1 MLSLLSAAFPNV
13 IPSGTATLSSVIP
26 SGAATLSSVISSG
39 GVAAVE
45 KSLAFSQL
53 WYWFLLMAVVCYL
66 IGCFNFA
73 VLIARFKHKDV
84 HKIGSGNPGTMNISR
99 EFGLKVGLLNF
110 LLDAC
115 KGGVPAL
122 ISYFIFRNYVF
133 AGTNVVI
140 SDFTR
145 YFCGVCVIIGH
156 IWPVTMKF
164 KGGKGIASTLG
175 LFWFCISCEEWWYFF
190 VMFALLLFGV
200 VGYIAFTEWGSMGSL
215 LGVTGFSV
223 WQGLMFFFRYEAEI
237 TGGWVIACFMM
248 LFALNVLTW
257 FAHRKNLVRLFA
269 GEEHRTSVRKLSHGK
284 RGMKN
289 M

>member
-1 MLSLLSAAFPNV
+1 MKELFLSQS
-13 IPSGTATLSSVIP
+13 
-26 SGAATLSSVISSG
+26 
-39 GVAAVE
+39 
-45 KSLAFSQL
+45 
-53 WYWFLLMAVVCYL
+53 WYYFVLMAVVCYF

-73 VLIARFKHKDV
+73 VLIAKFKHKDIK
-84 HKIGSGNPGTMNISR
+84 KIGSGNPGTMNVTR

-110 LLDAC
+110 LLDAV
-115 KGGVPAL
+115 KGGVPAV
-122 ISYFIFRNYVF
+122 ISFFIFRKFVF
-133 AGTNVVI
+133 AGTDVVV

-145 YFCGVCVIIGH
+145 YFCGVFVIIGH

-175 LFWFCISCEEWWYFF
+175 LFWFCIACETWWFLF
-190 VMFALLLFGV
+190 VGAAALLFGV

-215 LGVTGFSV
+215 LGVTGFTL
-223 WQGLMFFFRYEAEI
+223 WQGFIFYFRYELELAN
-237 TGGWVIACFMM
+237 GYVIAIFML
-248 LFALNVLTW
+248 LFALNFLTW

-269 GEEHRTSVRKLSHGK
+269 GEEHRTSVKKLSKGK